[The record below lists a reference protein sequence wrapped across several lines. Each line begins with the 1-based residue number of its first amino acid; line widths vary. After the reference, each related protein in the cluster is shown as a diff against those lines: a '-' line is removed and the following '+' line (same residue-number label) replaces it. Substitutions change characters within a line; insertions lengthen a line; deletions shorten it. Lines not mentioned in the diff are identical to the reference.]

1 MDIPFIDLDA
11 QEKVIGKK
19 LEGAVET
26 VLQHKKFINGP
37 EVSVFEESLA
47 KFANVNN
54 AITCGSGTDALL
66 LPLMAIGVGEGDAV
80 FVPSFTFVATA
91 EVVSLLKATPF
102 FVDVDMKT
110 FNIDPE
116 IFIELNESIQSEVL
130 QLLSID
136 SLIKI
141 IKRLESDNAIKILE
155 NLSKEVK
162 EKVLEKLPPK
172 DKFLLQEGL
181 SYPED
186 SAARIMQREFTA
198 VPSNWT
204 VGQTIDYLRE
214 NKDLP
219 EEFLEIFIV
228 DNEFKPIGTVPSSRV
243 LRTSRDL
250 KMNSIM
256 REMPV
261 LISVNMDK
269 EEVGLT
275 FENYNLV
282 SAGVVNKENKLVGMI
297 TADDVVTVVQEE
309 AEEDALRLAGVGDE
323 EITDSVMLKTKRRFN
338 WLLLNLFTALLA
350 TWVISFFGA
359 SIEQMVALAFLMP
372 IVASMGGNA
381 GMQTLAVTIRAIA
394 TKELSK
400 SNFNRVVGKEFLIG
414 ILNGII
420 FAIITAIIVQL
431 WFKELNLS
439 ILIGISMVLNMIVA
453 GLFGILVPVSLK
465 KLNIDPA
472 LASSVFVTTI
482 TDVIGFLS
490 FLGLGSFYFLN

>member
-1 MDIPFIDLDA
+1 MALLKSTGNKKVNLDFNK
-11 QEKVIGKK
+11 E
-19 LEGAVET
+19 
-26 VLQHKKFINGP
+26 FINTFSEKIENGNIEFINQTLKDLHEADVANLIENLNP
-37 EVSVFEESLA
+37 NTRIKLIELES
-47 KFANVNN
+47 
-54 AITCGSGTDALL
+54 
-66 LPLMAIGVGEGDAV
+66 
-80 FVPSFTFVATA
+80 
-91 EVVSLLKATPF
+91 
-102 FVDVDMKT
+102 
-110 FNIDPE
+110 FNINPE

-130 QLLSID
+130 QLLSIE
-136 SLIKI
+136 SIIKI
-141 IKRLESDNAIKILE
+141 IKRLQSDNAIKILE
-155 NLSKEVK
+155 NL
-162 EKVLEKLPPK
+162 EKDTKDRVLDKLPPK
-172 DKFLLQEGL
+172 DKFLLEEGL

-214 NKDLP
+214 DKDLP

-228 DNEFKPIGTVPSSRV
+228 DNDFKPIGTVPSSRV

-256 REMPV
+256 IEMPV
-261 LISVNMDK
+261 LISANMDQ
-269 EEVGLT
+269 EEVGHT

-282 SAGVVNKENKLVGMI
+282 SAGVVNKNNKLVGMI

-309 AEEDALRLAGVGDE
+309 AEEDVLRLAGVGDE

-350 TWVISFFGA
+350 TWVISNFGA

-420 FAIITAIIVQL
+420 FAIITAVIVQL
-431 WFKELNLS
+431 WFKQLNLS
-439 ILIGISMVLNMIVA
+439 LLIGVSMTLNMIVA

-490 FLGLGSFYFLN
+490 FLGLGSYYFLN

>member
-1 MDIPFIDLDA
+1 MALLKSTGNKKVNLDFNK
-11 QEKVIGKK
+11 E
-19 LEGAVET
+19 
-26 VLQHKKFINGP
+26 FINTFS
-37 EVSVFEESLA
+37 EKIESGNIEFINQTLKDLHEA
-47 KFANVNN
+47 DVANLIENLN
-54 AITCGSGTDALL
+54 PNTRIKLIELEA
-66 LPLMAIGVGEGDAV
+66 
-80 FVPSFTFVATA
+80 
-91 EVVSLLKATPF
+91 
-102 FVDVDMKT
+102 
-110 FNIDPE
+110 FNINPE
-116 IFIELNESIQSEVL
+116 IFVELNESIQSEVL

-136 SLIKI
+136 SIIKI

-155 NLSKEVK
+155 NLEKDTK
-162 EKVLEKLPPK
+162 EKVLDKLPPK
-172 DKFLLQEGL
+172 DKFLLEEGL

-214 NKDLP
+214 DKDLP

-228 DNEFKPIGTVPSSRV
+228 DNDFKPIGTVPSSRV

-256 REMPV
+256 IEMPV
-261 LISVNMDK
+261 LISANMDK
-269 EEVGLT
+269 EEVGHT

-282 SAGVVNKENKLVGMI
+282 SAGVVNKNNKLVGMI

-309 AEEDALRLAGVGDE
+309 AEEDVLRLAGVGDE
-323 EITDSVMLKTKRRFN
+323 EITDGVITKTKRRFN

-350 TWVISFFGA
+350 TWVISNFGA

-420 FAIITAIIVQL
+420 FAIITAVIVQL
-431 WFKELNLS
+431 WFKQLNLS
-439 ILIGISMVLNMIVA
+439 FLIGVSMILNMIVA

>member
-1 MDIPFIDLDA
+1 MVLL
-11 QEKVIGKK
+11 KSTGNKK
-19 LEGAVET
+19 LNLDFNKE
-26 VLQHKKFINGP
+26 FINTFSKNIESKNISFINLTLKDLHEADIANLIENLNP
-37 EVSVFEESLA
+37 ETRTKLIE
-47 KFANVNN
+47 
-54 AITCGSGTDALL
+54 ID
-66 LPLMAIGVGEGDAV
+66 
-80 FVPSFTFVATA
+80 SFI
-91 EVVSLLKATPF
+91 
-102 FVDVDMKT
+102 
-110 FNIDPE
+110 IDPE
-116 IFIELNESIQSEVL
+116 IFIELNESVQSEVL
-130 QLLSID
+130 QLLSTD

-155 NLSKEVK
+155 NLSIEIK

-198 VPSNWT
+198 VPSNWS

-214 NKDLP
+214 DKDLP

-228 DNEFKPIGTVPSSRV
+228 DNDFKPIGTVPSSRV
-243 LRTSRDL
+243 LRTSRDS

-256 REMPV
+256 IEKPV

-309 AEEDALRLAGVGDE
+309 AEEDALLLAGVGNE

-350 TWVISFFGA
+350 TWVISNFGA

-420 FAIITAIIVQL
+420 FAIITGVIVQL
-431 WFKELNLS
+431 WFKESNLS
-439 ILIGISMVLNMIVA
+439 LLIGISMILNMIVA

-465 KLNIDPA
+465 KVNIDPA

-490 FLGLGSFYFLN
+490 FLGLGSYYFLN

>member
-1 MDIPFIDLDA
+1 MALLKSTGNKKVNLDFNKEFISTFSEKIESGDI
-11 QEKVIGKK
+11 Q
-19 LEGAVET
+19 
-26 VLQHKKFINGP
+26 FINQTLKDLHEADVANLIENLNP
-37 EVSVFEESLA
+37 DTRVKLIELES
-47 KFANVNN
+47 
-54 AITCGSGTDALL
+54 
-66 LPLMAIGVGEGDAV
+66 
-80 FVPSFTFVATA
+80 
-91 EVVSLLKATPF
+91 
-102 FVDVDMKT
+102 
-110 FNIDPE
+110 FNINPE
-116 IFIELNESIQSEVL
+116 IFIELNESIQGEVL
-130 QLLSID
+130 KLLSIE
-136 SLIKI
+136 SIIKI
-141 IKRLESDNAIKILE
+141 IKRLESDDAIKILE
-155 NLSKEVK
+155 NIEKETK
-162 EKVLEKLPPK
+162 EKILEKLPPK
-172 DKFLLQEGL
+172 DKFLLEEGL

-198 VPSNWT
+198 VPSNWS

-214 NKDLP
+214 TKDLP
-219 EEFLEIFIV
+219 KEFLEIFIV
-228 DNEFKPIGTVPSSRV
+228 NNDFKPIGTVPSSRV
-243 LRTSRDL
+243 LRTPREL

-256 REMPV
+256 SEMPV
-261 LISVNMDK
+261 LISANMDQ
-269 EEVGLT
+269 EEVGHT

-282 SAGVVNKENKLVGMI
+282 SAGVVNKDNKLVGMI

-309 AEEDALRLAGVGDE
+309 AEEDVLRLAGVGDE
-323 EITDSVMLKTKRRFN
+323 EITDSVMIKTKRRFN

-414 ILNGII
+414 ILNGVI
-420 FAIITAIIVQL
+420 FAIITAVIVQF
-431 WFKELNLS
+431 WFKEINLS
-439 ILIGISMVLNMIVA
+439 ILIGISMILNMIVA

>member
-1 MDIPFIDLDA
+1 MTLVKSTVEKKVNLDFNKEFISTFS
-11 QEKVIGKK
+11 EKIEAGNI
-19 LEGAVET
+19 E
-26 VLQHKKFINGP
+26 FINQTLKDLHEADVANLIENLNP
-37 EVSVFEESLA
+37 DTRVKLIELES
-47 KFANVNN
+47 
-54 AITCGSGTDALL
+54 
-66 LPLMAIGVGEGDAV
+66 
-80 FVPSFTFVATA
+80 
-91 EVVSLLKATPF
+91 
-102 FVDVDMKT
+102 

-116 IFIELNESIQSEVL
+116 IFVELNESIQSEVL
-130 QLLSID
+130 KLLSIE
-136 SLIKI
+136 SIIRI
-141 IKRLESDNAIKILE
+141 IKRLESDDAIKILE
-155 NLSKEVK
+155 NLERDKK
-162 EKVLEKLPPK
+162 DKILEKLPPK
-172 DKFLLQEGL
+172 DKFLLEEGL

-186 SAARIMQREFTA
+186 SAARIMQREFAA

-214 NKDLP
+214 TKDLP
-219 EEFLEIFIV
+219 KEFLEIFIV
-228 DNEFKPIGTVPSSRV
+228 DNDFKPIGTVPSSRV
-243 LRTSRDL
+243 LRTPREL
-250 KMNSIM
+250 KMSSIM
-256 REMPV
+256 TEMPV
-261 LISVNMDK
+261 HISVEMDQ
-269 EEVGLT
+269 EEVGYI

-282 SAGVVNKENKLVGMI
+282 SAGVVNKDNKLVGMI

-323 EITDSVMLKTKRRFN
+323 EITDSVIKRTKRRFN

-350 TWVISFFGA
+350 TWVISNFGA

-394 TKELSK
+394 KKELS
-400 SNFNRVVGKEFLIG
+400 SNNFNRVVGKEFIIG

-431 WFKELNLS
+431 WFKEFNLS
-439 ILIGISMVLNMIVA
+439 LLIGISMILNMIVA

-465 KLNIDPA
+465 KINVDPA